1 VVDKLVKVFLLSGR
15 EKWVLIHIEVQGYPD
30 ADFEERMFIYY
41 YCIFDKYKTKVVSL
55 AILTDVNKKYRP

>member
-1 VVDKLVKVFLLSGR
+1 
-15 EKWVLIHIEVQGYPD
+15 VLIHIEVQGYPD